1 MINYTLD
8 TLEKLCHFNE
18 TAEEACLLLYKLA
31 NTDVDYTKEA
41 KEAFSDLFY
50 IALAETTISLTN
62 RIEILNR
69 IKEEFGI
76 TEILIDSYRKS
87 LKATSFIGKVRN
99 ANETFKRNYYLP
111 NNSEENQK
119 YFRNSILKLK
129 EFVIS
134 ENEFSNYAK
143 KAFFSQLSEQV
154 YNGERILM
162 LQSLNEIISHEGKI
176 ETEIR
181 NTLLQYSSEGNYLG
195 EEANK
200 LINEILER
208 FKPQNIEEE
217 IKAIVIEAPWIYSK
231 REQGFNENLSAIKAG
246 ELATKYCNDG
256 THWLDNLRILLKGEQ
271 RQTFYFAQKIG
282 EFYKNKDKIEILEK
296 LFNLYKEIPVEEQNS
311 LFINGFVNGIN
322 DNDFTRTLISKM
334 LTNELTERLGIL
346 QIRFLNPIKFDDIDQ
361 VKDKLKEKPNYFKD
375 LQYLKLK
382 SFTKEEFENTINW
395 IKEVNYSFAVEML
408 YEVTRSDTDNY
419 DKDVWSNYK
428 DLVGSILYQKNI
440 LKHSNFY
447 NSSYHIE
454 VLFIISINENPLE
467 ANIKFL
473 VEEIIN
479 EYCDFN
485 SKNNSLLD
493 RLTFYLLEEYW
504 DISWK
509 YYGDFLSSK
518 KGFSFGL
525 DYFLQRY
532 KFNDEKLSEWVKGNP
547 ELNSPIAIKYMQF
560 YNSDPEGNLSWN
572 PYSLDIIN
580 NFGNN
585 RLVLESL
592 SSRLYSYSINTYSAE
607 NLYKQRKKLVE
618 QLLDNKFP
626 EVIEFAK
633 NEISHLEKRI
643 EEERRFGENYELGR

>member
-8 TLEKLCHFNE
+8 TLEKLSHFDE
-18 TAEEACLLLYKLA
+18 TAEETCFLLYKLA
-31 NTDVDYTKEA
+31 NSDVEYQKEA

-50 IALAETTISLTN
+50 IALSETSISLTN

-69 IKEEFGI
+69 IEEKFGI
-76 TEILIDSYRKS
+76 TELLIDSYRKS

-111 NNSEENQK
+111 NNREENQK

-129 EFVIS
+129 DFAIS
-134 ENEFSNYAK
+134 GNKFSSYAK

-154 YNGERILM
+154 YNGKRILM
-162 LQSLNEIISHEGKI
+162 LQSLNEIISKVGKI

-181 NTLLQYSSEGNYLG
+181 NALSEYSSEANFLG
-195 EEANK
+195 EEANQ
-200 LINEILER
+200 LINQILEQ
-208 FKPQNIEEE
+208 FKPKNIEEE
-217 IKAIVIEAPWIYSK
+217 LKAIVIEAPWIYSK
-231 REQGFNENLSAIKAG
+231 KEQGFNENVSAIKAG
-246 ELATKYCNDG
+246 ELATKYCTAGND
-256 THWLDNLRILLKGEQ
+256 WLDNLKILLQGEQ

-282 EFYKNKDKIEILEK
+282 EFYKDKDKNEILEI
-296 LFNLYKEIPVEEQNS
+296 LSNLYKEIPIEQQNS

-322 DNDFTRTLISKM
+322 DNEFTRTLISKM
-334 LTNELTERLGIL
+334 LTNELTERQGIL
-346 QIRFLNPIKFDDIDQ
+346 QIRFLNPIKFDDIEQ
-361 VKDKLKEKPNYFKD
+361 VKDKLIQKPNYFKD

-382 SFTKEEFENTINW
+382 SFIKEEFVNTINW

-408 YEVTRSDTDNY
+408 YEITRSETDSY
-419 DKDVWSNYK
+419 DKEAWLNYRDVIN
-428 DLVGSILYQKNI
+428 SILYQKNI

-454 VLFIISINENPLE
+454 VLFIISINENPSD

-473 VEEIIN
+473 VNEILN

-485 SKNNSLLD
+485 SRNNSLLD

-504 DISWK
+504 DKAWKCYGNFISAK
-509 YYGDFLSSK
+509 RGY
-518 KGFSFGL
+518 SFGL
-525 DYFLQRY
+525 NYFLEKY
-532 KFNDEKLSEWVKGNP
+532 NFNDGKLSDWVKENP
-547 ELNSPIAIKYMQF
+547 DLNSPVAIKYMQF
-560 YNSDPEGNLSWN
+560 YISDSEGNLSWN
-572 PYSLDIIN
+572 PYALEIIN
-580 NFGNN
+580 DFGNN

-618 QLLDNKFP
+618 QLLNNKFP

-633 NEISHLEKRI
+633 IEINHLEKRI